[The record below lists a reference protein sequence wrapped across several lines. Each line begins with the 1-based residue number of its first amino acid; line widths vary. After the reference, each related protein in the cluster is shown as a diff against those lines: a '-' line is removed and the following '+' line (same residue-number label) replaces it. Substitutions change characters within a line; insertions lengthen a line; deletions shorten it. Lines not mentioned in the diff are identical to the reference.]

1 MKSMTIHKMDD
12 LLLEAIREQAEARGE
27 SINATI
33 KKLLAKAVDLE
44 GGSDTAARTGGYRR
58 FLGLWTAE
66 ESAAFESAVAD
77 FDRIDA
83 GDWNP

>member
-33 KKLLAKAVDLE
+33 KRLLAKAVDLD
-44 GGSDTAARTGGYRR
+44 GGPDSTDGTRGYRR

-66 ESAAFESAVAD
+66 ESAGFESAVAD

-83 GDWNP
+83 DDWKP